1 MRPATSLGPPAA
13 NGTTSVSGRFGKSC
27 APALAETATKA
38 ALRMARAVQLRVAR
52 FWSGMKFPWFFEAEE
67 YRARRGPASDER
79 SKPKKLAEA
88 RRFPAEPPLRVSA
101 SL

>member
-1 MRPATSLGPPAA
+1 
-13 NGTTSVSGRFGKSC
+13 
-27 APALAETATKA
+27 
-38 ALRMARAVQLRVAR
+38 
-52 FWSGMKFPWFFEAEE
+52 MKFPWFFEAAE